1 MFMRRFSAIL
11 LLLCF
16 SLPAIAQESEN
27 SPELIRI
34 DRNHSTMGFN
44 VPIVKWLSKVTGKF
58 TDFSIDLIWDEANL
72 DASSVQLVIQVESI
86 DTGIEARNKHL
97 KTADFF
103 DVEQFPT
110 ITFNSSSIQK
120 SGDGF
125 DVQGTYTMHGVS
137 KEVTLPLTL
146 KTFTSEEGQTWT
158 AFRVNYVIDR
168 TDYGMNWK
176 HNIADF
182 FVGNEI
188 EADIVLLTR

>member
-1 MFMRRFSAIL
+1 MRRFSAIL

-44 VPIVKWLSKVTGKF
+44 VPIVKGLSKVTGKF

-125 DVQGTYTMHGVS
+125 DVQGT
-137 KEVTLPLTL
+137 
-146 KTFTSEEGQTWT
+146 
-158 AFRVNYVIDR
+158 
-168 TDYGMNWK
+168 
-176 HNIADF
+176 
-182 FVGNEI
+182 
-188 EADIVLLTR
+188 